1 MLNADP
7 SFKRAWQI
15 GAAIEA
21 GIEEQEAHQRIDA
34 GEVIAPAA
42 GAAAGGIA
50 AAAAT
55 GLGGV
60 GLAFGG
66 GAIGIGAAT
75 AVAAPAIAVGAVGY
89 GVYRG
94 IRELKRRNRDQTLRA
109 IIEYYRE
116 SNQPQQIERILIIE
130 GKGRL
135 VDGRRAP
142 SHSSAK
148 ALLSI
153 LEESESNAF
162 IGLFCSPKGEFV
174 LTYDLSQEH
183 WAYIRLIGE
192 EKFSGGGL
200 DLRGHRFRV
209 DELDSIAILIRVLE
223 REELLK
229 RREETREGDDQGG
242 LKDDR

>member
-1 MLNADP
+1 MSDP
-7 SFKRAWQI
+7 ETSFNRAWQI
-15 GAAIEA
+15 GVAIEA
-21 GIEEQEAHQRIDA
+21 GIDEQEARQRIDA
-34 GEVIAPAA
+34 GEVIAPVA

-50 AAAAT
+50 AATAT

-94 IRELKRRNRDQTLRA
+94 IRDLKMRSRDQTLRA
-109 IIEYYRE
+109 LIEYFAE
-116 SNQPQQIERILIIE
+116 NNQPQQIERIFVIE

-135 VDGRRAP
+135 GDGRRAP
-142 SHSSAK
+142 THSSTK
-148 ALLSI
+148 ALLSL
-153 LEESESNAF
+153 LEESESSAF

-174 LTYDLSQEH
+174 LSYDLAQEH
-183 WAYIRLIGE
+183 WAYVRFIGE
-192 EKFSGGGL
+192 DKFSGGGV
-200 DLRGHRFRV
+200 DLRGQHFRV
-209 DELDSIAILIRVLE
+209 DELDSVALLIRVLE

-229 RREETREGDDQGG
+229 RREGTGEGGDQG
-242 LKDDR
+242 

>member
-1 MLNADP
+1 MSTSESLFN
-7 SFKRAWQI
+7 RAWQI

-21 GIEEQEAHQRIDA
+21 GVDEQKARQLIDA

-50 AAAAT
+50 AATAT

-109 IIEYYRE
+109 LIDYFGET
-116 SNQPQQIERILIIE
+116 NQPQQIERIFTIE

-135 VDGRRAP
+135 GDGRRAP
-142 SHSSAK
+142 THSSAK
-148 ALLSI
+148 ALLRL
-153 LEESESNAF
+153 LEESESKAF
-162 IGLFCSPKGEFV
+162 IGLFCSPNGEFV
-174 LTYDLSQEH
+174 ITYDLAQDH

-192 EKFSGGGL
+192 DKLSGGGV
-200 DLRGHRFRV
+200 DLRGQDFRV
-209 DELDSIAILIRVLE
+209 DELDSIALLIRVLE

-229 RREETREGDDQGG
+229 RREGAGEEGIQD
-242 LKDDR
+242 

>member
-1 MLNADP
+1 MTTSESIFN
-7 SFKRAWQI
+7 RAWQI

-21 GIEEQEAHQRIDA
+21 GVDEQEARQQIDA
-34 GEVIAPAA
+34 GEVILPAA

-50 AAAAT
+50 AATAT

-66 GAIGIGAAT
+66 SAIGIGAAT

-94 IRELKRRNRDQTLRA
+94 IRELKRRSRDQTLRA
-109 IIEYYRE
+109 LIDYFAET
-116 SNQPQQIERILIIE
+116 NQPQQIERIFTIE

-142 SHSSAK
+142 TYSSAR
-148 ALLSI
+148 ALLRL

-162 IGLFCSPKGEFV
+162 IGLFCSPNGEFV
-174 LTYDLSQEH
+174 LTYDLSDEH

-192 EKFSGGGL
+192 EKFSGEGK
-200 DLRGHRFRV
+200 DLRGQGFKV
-209 DELDSIAILIRVLE
+209 GELDSISLLIRVLE

-229 RREETREGDDQGG
+229 RREGTDERHDQ
-242 LKDDR
+242 D

>member
-1 MLNADP
+1 MSNSDDFLTL
-7 SFKRAWQI
+7 AWQI

-21 GIEEQEAHQRIDA
+21 GVDEQEARRRIDA

-42 GAAAGGIA
+42 GAATGGIA
-50 AAAAT
+50 AATAT

-109 IIEYYRE
+109 LVEYFVE
-116 SNQPQQIERILIIE
+116 ADQPQQVERVFTIE

-135 VDGRRAP
+135 GNGRRP
-142 SHSSAK
+142 PTHSSAK
-148 ALLSI
+148 ALLRL
-153 LEESESNAF
+153 LENTESKAF

-174 LTYDLSQEH
+174 LTYDLAPLR
-183 WAYIRLIGE
+183 WAYVRLISEDEFNGA
-192 EKFSGGGL
+192 GV
-200 DLRGHRFRV
+200 DLRGQDFQV
-209 DELDSIAILIRVLE
+209 EDLDSINLLVRVLE
-223 REELLK
+223 REEFLR
-229 RREETREGDDQGG
+229 RREGG
-242 LKDDR
+242 SEVDGEDSNED

>member
-1 MLNADP
+1 MSNPEP
-7 SFKRAWQI
+7 SFNRAWQI

-21 GIEEQEAHQRIDA
+21 GIDEQEAHQRIDA

-50 AAAAT
+50 AATAT

-109 IIEYYRE
+109 IIEYFGE
-116 SNQPQQIERILIIE
+116 TNQPQQIERILIIE

-142 SHSSAK
+142 THSSAK
-148 ALLSI
+148 ALLSL

-162 IGLFCSPKGEFV
+162 IGLFCSPNGEFV

-183 WAYIRLIGE
+183 WAYIRLIDEG
-192 EKFSGGGL
+192 KFSGSGV
-200 DLRGHRFRV
+200 DLRGQHFRV
-209 DELDSIAILIRVLE
+209 DELDSIALLIRVLE

-229 RREETREGDDQGG
+229 RREAADGGGDQD
-242 LKDDR
+242 